1 MLLARPYSLV
11 SDAPKTSPALKPPID
26 RGLAPPVEN
35 ECTAAAGRAD
45 DQTSLQLPNLNT
57 AGIGVADE
65 VPTLI
70 KENKAT
76 SAARNPGE
84 NRMVE
89 SPWILEE

>member
-70 KENKAT
+70 KEIKAT